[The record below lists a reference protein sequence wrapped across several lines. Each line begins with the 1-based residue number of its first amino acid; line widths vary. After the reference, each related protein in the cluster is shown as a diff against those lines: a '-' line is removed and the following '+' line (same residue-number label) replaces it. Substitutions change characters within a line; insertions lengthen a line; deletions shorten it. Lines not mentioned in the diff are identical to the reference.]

1 MRKCHVGPLPPPLGG
16 ISVYLYRLQRLK
28 PNDRYIDS
36 NRLGKRG
43 FLRLLCQSEEEVVFH
58 GYNLK
63 MILAMY
69 LFSFFSG
76 LKYAVVLH
84 GEGVLQKK
92 NKIAWFLLRKSLQ
105 RASDIYFVNLKLQN
119 QMIAIFPELV
129 CRSVVLDPFL
139 PPPFEDEKRILA
151 GYSQK
156 FYRFIEDRSPLLVAN
171 AFKLVFWHDGTDLY
185 GLDMCVELVRRLKAK
200 YPCIGLVFALA
211 DDSGELEYFSK
222 VREKI
227 SANDL
232 DDNIYFMTGQQELW
246 PLFRKADLM
255 VRPTCTDGYGIS
267 IAEALYFHCPAIASD
282 VCVRPEGTIL
292 FENRN
297 MDDLYEKASR
307 ILDQKDFVSC

>member
-1 MRKCHVGPLPPPLGG
+1 MRKCHVGPLPPLLGG
-16 ISVYLYRLQRLK
+16 VSVYLYRLRRLK
-28 PNDRYIDS
+28 PDDRYVDITQ
-36 NRLGKRG
+36 LGKKR
-43 FLRLLCQSEEEVVFH
+43 FLCLLCQSKEEVVLH
-58 GYNLK
+58 EYNLK

-76 LKYAVVLH
+76 LKYAVVFH
-84 GEGVLQKK
+84 GERIFQKK

-119 QMIAIFPELV
+119 RMTVMFPELIR
-129 CRSVVLDPFL
+129 RSVVLTPFL
-139 PPPFEDEKRILA
+139 PPPPEDEQRILA
-151 GYSQK
+151 GYSQE
-156 FYRFIEDRSPLLVAN
+156 FYRFIECSSPLLVAN
-171 AFKLVFWHDGTDLY
+171 ASKLRFWHDGTDLY
-185 GLDMCVELVRRLKAK
+185 GLDMCVELVRKLKAK
-200 YPCIGLVFALA
+200 YPRIGLIFALA
-211 DDSGELEYFSK
+211 DDSGEPHYFSK
-222 VREKI
+222 VRERI

-297 MDDLYEKASR
+297 MDDLYEKVSR